1 MVINGGR
8 GRRQGWQGW
17 VRERKA
23 RPTSTQRSPQPQAGP
38 SVMLD
43 GVQSGARQGAVQYN
57 LLSDR
62 SDRAGRG
69 HHSDPAGANVPLGNA
84 WLGGRRE
91 VNRCKH
97 RYNERLHK
105 TTTKCPKAIGLARRP
120 ERIFLNRR
128 IASAAYI
135 GTTSVSSSQ
144 KEMFRASGYAG
155 CAAVTGAVAHR
166 VTGQRGFPRDQMATR
181 RLVGRGETDITTQN
195 QTTGTI
201 KPKLVWHPR
210 ESRLQTRSLRASSW
224 CQAPR
229 GRSCASSSPWAL
241 TAARPP

>member
-1 MVINGGR
+1 MAGMGKREESSPDLDPAVAATPGR
-8 GRRQGWQGW
+8 AVSDAGWSTERGATGCSTVQPPFGP
-17 VRERKA
+17 VR
-23 RPTSTQRSPQPQAGP
+23 SC
-38 SVMLD
+38 
-43 GVQSGARQGAVQYN
+43 GA
-57 LLSDR
+57 
-62 SDRAGRG
+62 G

-84 WLGGRRE
+84 WLGGWRE